1 MSREPLPTYFFALVV
16 VRLGHRFLLVH
27 ERKHGQR
34 YYLPAGRVDPGERL
48 ADAARR
54 ETLEETGVP
63 IELSGILRIEH
74 SPMADGTIRCRVI
87 FLGHPRDDTPPKSE
101 PDEDTLG
108 ARWVALDE
116 LDQYP
121 LRGQEVRELF
131 EYVARGG
138 AVYPLSL
145 LQPEGAPW

>member
-1 MSREPLPTYFFALVV
+1 MTTLRWVMLIHADYHFVAHAPVLPCDVA
-16 VRLGHRFLLVH
+16 
-27 ERKHGQR
+27 
-34 YYLPAGRVDPGERL
+34 
-48 ADAARR
+48 
-54 ETLEETGVP
+54 
-63 IELSGILRIEH
+63 
-74 SPMADGTIRCRVI
+74 
-87 FLGHPRDDTPPKSE
+87 RDDTPPKSE

-145 LQPEGAPW
+145 LQAEGAPW